1 MFRLLTITLV
11 CASILH
17 CTQADAQFLFGRR
30 HQSAKGAKIQR
41 YDTHRQTE
49 NTERTYRSYRP
60 SSGLNIS
67 IGIGSYP
74 GYGYY
79 SGFGGYGYPDPYR
92 FDGYGYDPYRYGSFE
107 APDLLKDPYFRERY
121 RYDSKFPGR
130 YRAPA
135 IPRTLT
141 AGASEDL
148 YRFKTTDA
156 DIRAGSSVLADS
168 GAMSMQL
175 RKATEQLARGLAV
188 SEYGEAWLEYLG
200 PRQLPALIARGK
212 TAELQELMTHYDG
225 VVANP
230 ELQYITATDGFAE
243 TSYLLRRYL
252 RKPVGD
258 VGVEE
263 IGVVPSA
270 VAPAPAATVE
280 PALKPET
287 LPVPKPSLEPKPAL
301 NSATGV

>member
-1 MFRLLTITLV
+1 
-11 CASILH
+11 
-17 CTQADAQFLFGRR
+17 
-30 HQSAKGAKIQR
+30 
-41 YDTHRQTE
+41 
-49 NTERTYRSYRP
+49 
-60 SSGLNIS
+60 
-67 IGIGSYP
+67 
-74 GYGYY
+74 
-79 SGFGGYGYPDPYR
+79 
-92 FDGYGYDPYRYGSFE
+92 
-107 APDLLKDPYFRERY
+107 
-121 RYDSKFPGR
+121 
-130 YRAPA
+130 
-135 IPRTLT
+135 
-141 AGASEDL
+141 
-148 YRFKTTDA
+148 
-156 DIRAGSSVLADS
+156 
-168 GAMSMQL
+168 MQL

-270 VAPAPAATVE
+270 VAPAGTAE

-287 LPVPKPSLEPKPAL
+287 LPVPKPSLEPNQP
-301 NSATGV
+301 